1 MDEIGVILVC
11 KNGYIFGDSERIILN
26 VGGVWYEMYVLIL
39 WIIVNIWLVR
49 LVERYLRYK
58 YRRDEYFFD
67 RYLFVF
73 NFVIDYYR
81 MGKYFLNC
89 IFNI

>member
-81 MGKYFLNC
+81 MGEYFLNS
-89 IFNI
+89 IINI